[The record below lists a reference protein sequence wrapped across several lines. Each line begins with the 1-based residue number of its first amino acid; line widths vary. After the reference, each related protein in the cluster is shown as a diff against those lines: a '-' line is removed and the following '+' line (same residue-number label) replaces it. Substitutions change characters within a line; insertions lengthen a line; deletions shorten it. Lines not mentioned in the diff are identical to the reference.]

1 LLCHTDVWMPPA
13 IRTSGHLG
21 WLLTKVM
28 AVRLPTS
35 TYRLQFNHNFTLK
48 QADGLID
55 YLSDLGITDCY
66 ASPLTLAHPGSLHG
80 YDVTDHNMI
89 NPEVG
94 GEEQFVEFAHRLRR
108 RGMGLILDSVPNHM
122 GIAHPS
128 NRWWADVLENG
139 PSSPFARFFDID
151 WDPPKADL
159 KNKVLLP
166 VLGDQFGKVLENQE
180 IKITYEGGTFALHF
194 YEFALPVAPRTWTL
208 LLEPAVETLRTVLD
222 ESDSAVVELAS
233 IITALTYLPL
243 RTETDQARVKERLR
257 EKEVIKGRLSALTE
271 SRRDVRAAIDAS
283 LKEINGIKG
292 APHSFDRLERLL
304 EEQAYRLSFW
314 HVAADEIN
322 YRRFFDINELAAI
335 RVEQP
340 EVFDAVHRLP
350 LRLLRHGLITGL
362 RIDHVDGLLD
372 PGQYLRLLQ
381 NRCAEAQA
389 GNIEHP
395 YNAVNSG
402 RAYPIYVIV
411 EKVLTGPERLP
422 KHWMVYGTTG
432 YEFLN
437 MLNGVFVEERNAEQ
451 FADLYGRFTTAQRDF
466 RDLVYECKRLVL
478 RASMSG
484 EQNILARRLDRISE
498 QHRWSR
504 DFTLNSLGRVLAEVI
519 ACFPVYRSYVT
530 SAGELTD
537 DDRRYIHSAINRA
550 KRRNPAL
557 STSVFDF
564 LGSVLLLEHPNGLD
578 EAARA
583 ERLQFTLQFQ
593 QLTGP
598 VDAKGYEDTALYR
611 FYPLASLNEVGGD
624 PASFG
629 LAVQAFHA
637 GNARR
642 LEEWPHG
649 LSATTTHDTKRSE
662 DVRARINV
670 LSEIPDEWE
679 RAIWRWHHLNEPLLQ
694 EIEGTV
700 VPDPNEEY
708 LLYQTLLG
716 TWPTSASDS
725 IQYKLYVERIRDYL
739 LKASKEAKLKTSW
752 ISPNHDHDR
761 GLVGFVQAAMR
772 PGPDNRFIADFAAF
786 ASRVATAGM
795 LSSLSQVL
803 LKIASPGV
811 PDFYQGSELWDLS
824 LVDPDNRRPVDY
836 TIRESMLSQITCSA
850 ASDPLALSRELFER
864 PDDGRIKMYVM
875 CRALDWRRKH
885 ARLFREGAYV
895 PLEGA
900 GRLGRHLIAFGRGW
914 SDHHVIVAAGR
925 FFTGFGML
933 PQGAAGESAWSDTF
947 LSVPPDLL
955 QKCYV
960 DLLTG
965 QTVRAYC
972 ERDRQQLCMSE
983 IFTHLPVSM
992 LIPLA
997 DACPGFSV
1005 TRSPSRVRPQKHQ
1018 FD

>member
-1 LLCHTDVWMPPA
+1 
-13 IRTSGHLG
+13 
-21 WLLTKVM
+21 M
-28 AVRLPTS
+28 AMRLPTS
-35 TYRLQFNHNFTLK
+35 TYRLQFNHHFTLK
-48 QADGLID
+48 QAGGLID

-66 ASPLTLAHPGSLHG
+66 ASPLTLARPGSLHG
-80 YDVTDHNMI
+80 YDVTDHSMI
-89 NPEVG
+89 NPEIG
-94 GEEQFVEFAHRLRR
+94 GEEQLVEFAHGLRT
-108 RGMGLILDSVPNHM
+108 RGMGLILDTVPNHM
-122 GIAHPS
+122 CVAHPS

-159 KNKVLLP
+159 KNKVLVP

-180 IKITYEGGTFALHF
+180 IKITYEDGTFALHF

-208 LLEPAVETLRTVLD
+208 LLEPAVATLRTVLG
-222 ESDSAVVELAS
+222 ESNSAVVELAS
-233 IITALTYLPL
+233 VVTALTYLPL

-271 SRRDVRAAIDAS
+271 SSADVRAAIDGS
-283 LKEINGIKG
+283 LKDINGIKR
-292 APHSFDRLERLL
+292 APHSFDRLEQFL

-350 LRLLRHGLITGL
+350 LRLLQQGLITGL
-362 RIDHVDGLLD
+362 RIDHIDGLLD
-372 PGQYLRLLQ
+372 PGQYLHLLQ
-381 NRCAEAQA
+381 KRCAEAQA

-395 YNAVNSG
+395 HGAFDSG
-402 RAYPIYVIV
+402 RAHPIYVIV

-437 MLNGVFVEERNAEQ
+437 MLNGVFVEERDGEQ
-451 FADLYGRFTTAQRDF
+451 FRELYGRFTDAQRDF

-484 EQNILARRLDRISE
+484 EQNILARRLDHISE
-498 QHRWSR
+498 HHRWSR

-537 DDRRYIHSAINRA
+537 DDRRYIHSAINHA

-564 LGSVLLLEHPNGLD
+564 LESVLLLEHPEGLD

-583 ERLQFTLQFQ
+583 ERLQFTLHFQ

-679 RAIWRWHHLNEPLLQ
+679 RAIWRWHHLNEPLRL
-694 EIEGTV
+694 EIEGTE
-700 VPDPNEEY
+700 VPDRNEEY

-716 TWPTSASDS
+716 TWPNSGLDS
-725 IQYKLYVERIRDYL
+725 IQYKRYVERIRDYL
-739 LKASKEAKLKTSW
+739 LKASKEAKVKTSW
-752 ISPNHDHDR
+752 ISPYHEHDR
-761 GLVGFVQAAMR
+761 GLMEFVQAAMR
-772 PGPDNRFIADFAAF
+772 PGTDNRFINDFAAF
-786 ASRVATAGM
+786 AGRVATAGM
-795 LSSLSQVL
+795 LNSLSQVL

-836 TIRESMLSQITCSA
+836 AIRQSMLAEITREA
-850 ASDPLALSRELFER
+850 ARDPLALTKKLFER
-864 PDDGRIKMYVM
+864 PDDGQIKLYVT
-875 CRALDWRRKH
+875 CRALGWRRNH
-885 ARLFREGAYV
+885 AGLFREGAYV

-900 GRLGRHLIAFGRGW
+900 GRRGHHLIAFGRGW
-914 SDHHVIVAAGR
+914 NEHHVIVAAGR
-925 FFTGFGML
+925 FFTRFGML
-933 PQGAAGESAWSDTF
+933 PQGAAGESGWSDTF
-947 LSVPPDLL
+947 LSVPPKLL
-955 QKCYV
+955 HEYYV
-960 DLLTG
+960 DLFTG

-972 ERDRQQLCMSE
+972 ERDGQQLCMSE
-983 IFTHLPVSM
+983 IFAHMPVSM

-997 DACPGFSV
+997 DACPGCSL
-1005 TRSPSRVRPQKHQ
+1005 
-1018 FD
+1018 

>member
-1 LLCHTDVWMPPA
+1 M
-13 IRTSGHLG
+13 
-21 WLLTKVM
+21 M
-28 AVRLPTS
+28 AVRLPRS

-48 QADGLID
+48 QAGALID

-66 ASPLTLAHPGSLHG
+66 ASPLTLARPGSLHG
-80 YDVTDHNMI
+80 YDVTDHGMI
-89 NPEVG
+89 NPEIG
-94 GEEQFVEFAHRLRR
+94 GEEGLLEFAHRLRTR
-108 RGMGLILDSVPNHM
+108 DMGLILDMVPNHM
-122 GIAHPS
+122 CIVHPS

-180 IKITYEGGTFALHF
+180 IRITYEGGTFALHF

-208 LLEPAVETLRTVLD
+208 LLEPAVETLRTVLG
-222 ESDSAVVELAS
+222 ESDSVVVELAS
-233 IITALTYLPL
+233 IVTALTYLPL

-271 SRRDVRAAIDAS
+271 SSADVRAAINAS
-283 LKEINGIKG
+283 LMELNGIKG

-340 EVFDAVHRLP
+340 EVFDAVHRLT
-350 LRLLRHGLITGL
+350 LRLLQQGLITGL

-381 NRCAEAQA
+381 KRCAEAQT
-389 GNIEHP
+389 GNVERPHSATD
-395 YNAVNSG
+395 NG
-402 RAYPIYVIV
+402 RAHPFYVIV
-411 EKVLTGPERLP
+411 EKVLTGSEHLP
-422 KHWMVYGTTG
+422 KRWMVYGTTG

-437 MLNGVFVEERNAEQ
+437 MLNGVFVEDRNGKQ
-451 FADLYGRFTTAQRDF
+451 FGDLYGRFTNAQRDF
-466 RDLVYECKRLVL
+466 RDLVYECKRLIL

-530 SAGELTD
+530 AAGELTD
-537 DDRRYIHSAINRA
+537 DDRCYIHSAINRA

-557 STSVFDF
+557 SASVFDF
-564 LGSVLLLEHPNGLD
+564 LGSVLLLEHPDGLD

-583 ERLQFTLQFQ
+583 ERLQFTLRFQ

-611 FYPLASLNEVGGD
+611 FYPLTSLNEVGGD
-624 PASFG
+624 PSSFG

-662 DVRARINV
+662 DLRARINV

-679 RAIWRWHHLNEPLLQ
+679 RAIWRWHHINEPLRLQ
-694 EIEGTV
+694 IEGTE

-708 LLYQTLLG
+708 LLYQTLFG
-716 TWPTSASDS
+716 TWPIFRLDS
-725 IQYKLYVERIRDYL
+725 IQYKRYVERIRDYL
-739 LKASKEAKLKTSW
+739 LKASKEAKVKTSW

-761 GLVGFVQAAMR
+761 GLVEFIQAVMR
-772 PGPDNRFIADFAAF
+772 PGADHRFIDDFAAF
-786 ASRVATAGM
+786 AGRVATAGM
-795 LSSLSQVL
+795 LNSLSQVL

-836 TIRESMLSQITCSA
+836 AIRQSMLADITREA
-850 ASDPLALSRELFER
+850 ARDPLALTKELFER

-875 CRALDWRRKH
+875 CRALGWRRNH
-885 ARLFREGAYV
+885 AGLFREGAYV
-895 PLEGA
+895 PLAGA
-900 GRLGRHLIAFGRGW
+900 GRRGRHVIAFGRGW
-914 SDHHVIVAAGR
+914 SEHHVIVAAGR

-947 LSVPPDLL
+947 LSVPPNLL
-955 QKCYV
+955 QEYYL
-960 DLLTG
+960 DLFTG
-965 QTVRAYC
+965 QTIHAYY
-972 ERDRQQLCMSE
+972 ERDGQQLCISE
-983 IFTHLPVSM
+983 IFAHMPVSM

-997 DACPGFSV
+997 DACPGCSL
-1005 TRSPSRVRPQKHQ
+1005 
-1018 FD
+1018 